1 MEKIVKVALEA
12 KFKGMDIEKLMEII
26 FMTPNIEH
34 ATEVLLGIYEEPAF
48 KAIHKYTY
56 KYKGTDFKDLEA
68 AYSSFNPWLKELT
81 VVVSRPK
88 TIEIGVLKENYEL
101 VTNENYQDFE
111 LTKEHRN
118 SREDW
123 RWKVI
128 SLKEFEN
135 VKETVSS
142 IDGLQ
147 EWYVTD
153 FD

>member
-1 MEKIVKVALEA
+1 MEKIIRVALA
-12 KFKGMDIEKLMEII
+12 TKFGNDVDSLLELAD
-26 FMTPNIEH
+26 MTPNREH
-34 ATEVLLGIYEEPAF
+34 AVELLLGIYEEPIF
-48 KAIHKYTY
+48 KALHTYTY
-56 KYKGTDFKDLEA
+56 KYKGTEFKDLEA

-88 TIEIGVLKENYEL
+88 SIEIGVLKENYEL

-111 LTKEHRN
+111 LTKEQKK

-128 SLKEFEN
+128 VLKEFEN
-135 VKETVSS
+135 VKETVS
-142 IDGLQ
+142 DNELQ

>member
-12 KFKGMDIEKLMEII
+12 KFKGMDIEKLMDII

-34 ATEVLLGIYEEPAF
+34 ATEVLLGIYEEPVF
-48 KAIHKYTY
+48 KAIHKYSY
-56 KYKGTDFKDLEA
+56 KYKGPQFKDLEA

-81 VVVSRPK
+81 VVVSKPK
-88 TIEIGVLKENYEL
+88 SIEIGVLEENYDL

-111 LTKEHRN
+111 LTKEQKN
-118 SREDW
+118 SRNDW
-123 RWKVI
+123 KWKAIV
-128 SLKEFEN
+128 LNEFEN
-135 VKETVSS
+135 VKETVSDS
-142 IDGLQ
+142 ELQ